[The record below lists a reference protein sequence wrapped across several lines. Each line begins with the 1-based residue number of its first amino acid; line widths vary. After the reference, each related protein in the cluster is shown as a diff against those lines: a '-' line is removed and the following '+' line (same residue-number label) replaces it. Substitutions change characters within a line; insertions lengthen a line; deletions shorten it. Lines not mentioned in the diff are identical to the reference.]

1 MWKYAWYTKGMQ
13 SGTNA
18 VGLSM
23 GSMSPGP
30 GHYDV
35 IVLGSSAMLAD
46 AVRIRGLSAENL
58 PDPLQG
64 LPGWAATGLVAPAVT
79 PWLVTAG
86 FSPGFSIECLAA
98 SGPLRFT
105 CRALVVQV
113 GQRERLMP
121 FPGCLLPGVGG
132 LGMPLAAG
140 EHVLVVGPQ
149 PWREAACRRCR
160 DADATMRLAPEPQRV
175 AEAAVTPAGLQV
187 RLADAAGNTGSL
199 PTQRLMVADGF
210 LPATDV
216 LRLLRA
222 AMRFDPGAEA
232 WLPRHDA
239 AGRCSVPLL
248 YAAHG
253 LPDVAG
259 LAETIAADLARDAW
273 PVQALSAPEV
283 SAASGNPAAAFAD
296 PSVVCPCEEI
306 TAGAVR
312 MQATQGL
319 RTLDQLKSA
328 TRCGMGACGGRW
340 CEDAAS
346 RVLAAASGQDRAAVG
361 YWSGRAPLVPVPLR
375 ALTGAYTYAD
385 IPIPAAAPL

>member
-1 MWKYAWYTKGMQ
+1 MQ
-13 SGTNA
+13 SGMNA
-18 VGLSM
+18 AGLSM
-23 GSMSPGP
+23 GSMPPGP
-30 GHYDV
+30 GLGHCDV
-35 IVLGSSAMLAD
+35 ILLGGGATLAG
-46 AVRIRGLSAENL
+46 AVRTQGLTAESL

-64 LPGWAATGLVAPAVT
+64 LPGWAATGPAAPAVT
-79 PWLVTAG
+79 PWLVTGG
-86 FSPGFSIECLAA
+86 FSPGFFIECLAA

-140 EHVLVVGPQ
+140 EHVLVVGPR

-160 DADATMRLAPEPQRV
+160 DAGVAMRLVPAQRV
-175 AEAAVTPAGLQV
+175 AEAVATPAGLHV
-187 RLADAAGNTGSL
+187 RLADAAGNTASL

-216 LRLLRA
+216 FRLLRA

-239 AGRCSVPLL
+239 AGRCSVPFL
-248 YAAHG
+248 YATRG
-253 LPDVAG
+253 VPDVSG
-259 LAETIAADLARDAW
+259 LAEAIAADLARDAW
-273 PVQALSAPEV
+273 PGPASSAPET
-283 SAASGNPAAAFAD
+283 SKASGNPAAAFAD
-296 PSVVCPCEEI
+296 HSVVCPCEEI

-312 MQATQGL
+312 MQAALGL

-375 ALTGAYTYAD
+375 ALTGAYAYAD